1 LPPCFQW
8 GKVNGGLMNIREEA
22 KELRKM
28 WGGFWS
34 ARVILT
40 ANNLRVFD
48 HLKIP
53 KSAVDISGLIQTDAR
68 ATEILLDCLTSL
80 GLLIKSKNIYGN
92 SPMAKRL
99 LVSGAPYYQGDILRH
114 ADDLWTNWSSLDEII
129 KTGQPV
135 RKSFETDAFIRGMHN
150 VAIIKAKAVVELMDL
165 AAVRQALD
173 LGGGPGT
180 YSLEMAKKID
190 SVTLFDLPATI
201 SIAKDIIGQTG
212 ISNISFMEGD
222 FVTDDIGRGYDLVF
236 ISQVLHSFSGA
247 NNLKI
252 LEKAVNALNPKG
264 IVVIHEFLLE
274 TSRTSPVQSTL
285 FSVNMLVN
293 THGGRCYSVAEMK
306 GWLSSLG
313 LRQIG
318 HVKMEDSALVF
329 GRKG

>member
-1 LPPCFQW
+1 
-8 GKVNGGLMNIREEA
+8 MNIGEEA

-48 HLKIP
+48 HLKTP
-53 KSAVDISGLIQTDAR
+53 KSASDISGLIETDAR
-68 ATEILLDCLTSL
+68 AIEILLDSLTSL
-80 GLLIKSKNIYGN
+80 GLLIKSKNTYRN

-99 LVSGAPYYQGDILRH
+99 LVSGTPYYQGDILRH
-114 ADDLWTNWSSLDEII
+114 ADNLWTNWSNLDEIV
-129 KTGQPV
+129 KTGQPA
-135 RKSFETDAFIRGMHN
+135 RESFEADAFIRGMHN
-150 VAIIKAKAVVELMDL
+150 VAIIKAKEVVKRMEL
-165 AAVRQALD
+165 AEVRKALD

-201 SIAKDIIGQTG
+201 AIAKNILGKTG

-236 ISQVLHSFSGA
+236 MSQVLHAFSGT

-252 LEKAVNALNPKG
+252 LEKAINALNQKG
-264 IVVIHEFLLE
+264 IIVIHEFRLE
-274 TSRTSPVQSTL
+274 KNRTSPVQSTL

-293 THGGRCYSVAEMK
+293 TNGGRCYSVAEMRE
-306 GWLSSLG
+306 WLSSLG
-313 LRQIG
+313 LRKVG
-318 HVKMEDSALVF
+318 HVNMEDTVLVF
-329 GRKG
+329 GRKA

>member
-1 LPPCFQW
+1 
-8 GKVNGGLMNIREEA
+8 MNIGEEA

-48 HLKIP
+48 HLKTP
-53 KSAVDISGLIQTDAR
+53 KSASDISGLIETDSR
-68 ATEILLDCLTSL
+68 AIEILLDSLTSL
-80 GLLIKSKNIYGN
+80 GLLKKSKNTYRN

-99 LVSGAPYYQGDILRH
+99 LVSGTPYYQGDILRH
-114 ADDLWTNWSSLDEII
+114 ADNLWTNWSNLDEII
-129 KTGQPV
+129 KTGQPS
-135 RKSFETDAFIRGMHN
+135 RKSFEADAFIRGMHN
-150 VAIIKAKAVVELMDL
+150 IAIIKAKEVVKRMEL
-165 AAVRQALD
+165 AEVRKALD

-201 SIAKDIIGQTG
+201 AIAKDILGKAG

-236 ISQVLHSFSGA
+236 MSQVLHAFSGT

-252 LEKAVNALNPKG
+252 LEKAINALNQKG
-264 IVVIHEFLLE
+264 IIVIHEFRLE
-274 TSRTSPVQSTL
+274 KDRTSPVQSTL

-293 THGGRCYSVAEMK
+293 TNGGRCYSVAEMK
-306 GWLSSLG
+306 EWLSSLG
-313 LRQIG
+313 LRKVG
-318 HVKMEDSALVF
+318 NVKMEDTVLVF

>member
-1 LPPCFQW
+1 
-8 GKVNGGLMNIREEA
+8 MNIGEEA

-48 HLKIP
+48 HLKTP
-53 KSAVDISGLIQTDAR
+53 KSAGDISGLIETDAR
-68 ATEILLDCLTSL
+68 AIEILLDSLTSL
-80 GLLIKSKNIYGN
+80 GLLKKSKNTYRN

-99 LVSGAPYYQGDILRH
+99 LVSGTPYYQGDILRH
-114 ADDLWTNWSSLDEII
+114 ADNLWTNWSNLDEIV
-129 KTGQPV
+129 KTGQPY
-135 RKSFETDAFIRGMHN
+135 RKSFEADAFIRGMHN
-150 VAIIKAKAVVELMDL
+150 VAIIKAKEVVKRMEL
-165 AAVRQALD
+165 AEVRKALD

-180 YSLEMAKKID
+180 YSLEMSKKID

-201 SIAKDIIGQTG
+201 AIAKDILCKAG

-236 ISQVLHSFSGA
+236 MSQVLHAFSGT

-252 LEKAVNALNPKG
+252 LEKAINALNQKG
-264 IVVIHEFLLE
+264 IIVIHEFRLE
-274 TSRTSPVQSTL
+274 KDRTSPVQSTL

-293 THGGRCYSVAEMK
+293 TNGGRCYSVAEMK
-306 GWLSSLG
+306 KWLSSLG
-313 LRQIG
+313 LRKVG
-318 HVKMEDSALVF
+318 HVKMEDTVLIF

>member
-1 LPPCFQW
+1 
-8 GKVNGGLMNIREEA
+8 MNIGEEA

-48 HLKIP
+48 HLKTP
-53 KSAVDISGLIQTDAR
+53 KSAGDISGLIETDAR
-68 ATEILLDCLTSL
+68 AIEILLDSLTSL
-80 GLLIKSKNIYGN
+80 GLLKKSKNTYRN
-92 SPMAKRL
+92 SSMAKRL
-99 LVSGAPYYQGDILRH
+99 LVSGTPYYQGDILRH
-114 ADDLWTNWSSLDEII
+114 ADNLWTNWSNLDEIV
-129 KTGQPV
+129 KTGQPY
-135 RKSFETDAFIRGMHN
+135 RKSFEADAFIRGMHN
-150 VAIIKAKAVVELMDL
+150 VAIIKAKEVVKRMEL
-165 AAVRQALD
+165 AEVRKALD

-180 YSLEMAKKID
+180 YSLEMSKKID

-201 SIAKDIIGQTG
+201 AIAKDILCKAG

-236 ISQVLHSFSGA
+236 MSQVLHAFSGT

-252 LEKAVNALNPKG
+252 LEKAINALNQKG
-264 IVVIHEFLLE
+264 IIVIHEFRLE
-274 TSRTSPVQSTL
+274 KDRTSPVQSTL

-293 THGGRCYSVAEMK
+293 TNGGRCYSVAEMK
-306 GWLSSLG
+306 EWLSSLG
-313 LRQIG
+313 LRKVG
-318 HVKMEDSALVF
+318 HVKMEDTVLIF

>member
-1 LPPCFQW
+1 
-8 GKVNGGLMNIREEA
+8 MNIGEEA

-48 HLKIP
+48 HLKTP
-53 KSAVDISGLIQTDAR
+53 KSASDISGLIETDAR
-68 ATEILLDCLTSL
+68 AIEILLDSLTSL
-80 GLLIKSKNIYGN
+80 GLLIKSKNAYRN

-99 LVSGAPYYQGDILRH
+99 LVSGTPYYQGDILRH
-114 ADDLWTNWSSLDEII
+114 ADNLWTNWSNLDEIV
-129 KTGQPV
+129 KTGQPA
-135 RKSFETDAFIRGMHN
+135 RKSFEADAFIRGMHN
-150 VAIIKAKAVVELMDL
+150 VAIIKAKEVVKRMEL
-165 AAVRQALD
+165 AHVRKALD

-201 SIAKDIIGQTG
+201 AIAKDILGKAGIG
-212 ISNISFMEGD
+212 NISFMEGD

-236 ISQVLHSFSGA
+236 MSQVLHAFSGT

-252 LEKAVNALNPKG
+252 LEKAINALNQKG
-264 IVVIHEFLLE
+264 IIVIHEFHLE
-274 TSRTSPVQSTL
+274 KNRTSPVQSTL

-293 THGGRCYSVAEMK
+293 TNGGRCYSVAEMK
-306 GWLSSLG
+306 KWLSSLG
-313 LRQIG
+313 LRKVG
-318 HVKMEDSALVF
+318 HVTMEDTVLVF